1 MAVASAADKGDKME
15 SDEPEIPNIDGT
27 NGVCI
32 DLNGSN
38 AKTAGSKAGG
48 KPHTRHSAVQQQVR
62 ISFLLYSICWYLN
75 NRRF

>member
-1 MAVASAADKGDKME
+1 MAVAAVADKGDKVE

-38 AKTAGSKAGG
+38 AKTSGSKAAG
-48 KPHTRHSAVQQQVR
+48 KPHTRHSAVQQQVNIFPPSR
-62 ISFLLYSICWYLN
+62 SQS
-75 NRRF
+75 